1 MAKLNA
7 DRDVRPELAVVNG
20 RMTNEKWEL
29 REILKNG
36 SSGWSLVQAGTGT
49 TIIAGTLREVFS
61 FIIGAKYI
69 SEGKR

>member
-20 RMTNEKWEL
+20 RMTNEKWQLHEGTKGWA
-29 REILKNG
+29 IISN
-36 SSGWSLVQAGTGT
+36 SGKTL
-49 TIIAGTLREVFS
+49 IEGTLREVFS

-69 SEGKR
+69 TEGNR